1 MSLQASE
8 VDRLIDFKNGQ
19 VSRDLFVNE
28 DLGLVPLVIF
38 NLCQGPFEI
47 MPLIIITIK

>member
-28 DLGLVPLVIF
+28 DLYKLEQEKIFATPEVP
-38 NLCQGPFEI
+38 
-47 MPLIIITIK
+47 